1 MGLNFVTLLR
11 MSHKLG
17 YKEKKKNRKKKMT
30 YGPSKKQYISLQYS
44 TVFTLRGRICQL
56 PCLFYCLIT
65 QIHHAV
71 QII

>member
-1 MGLNFVTLLR
+1 MGLNFVTFLR
-11 MSHKLG
+11 MSPKLG
-17 YKEKKKNRKKKMT
+17 YKEKKNRKKMAYDPT
-30 YGPSKKQYISLQYS
+30 RKQYISLQYS
-44 TVFTLRGRICQL
+44 TVFNLRGRICQL

>member
-17 YKEKKKNRKKKMT
+17 YKEKERIEKKMT
-30 YGPSKKQYISLQYS
+30 YGAAKKQYISLQYS
-44 TVFTLRGRICQL
+44 TVFILRGRIYQL

-65 QIHHAV
+65 QTHHAV